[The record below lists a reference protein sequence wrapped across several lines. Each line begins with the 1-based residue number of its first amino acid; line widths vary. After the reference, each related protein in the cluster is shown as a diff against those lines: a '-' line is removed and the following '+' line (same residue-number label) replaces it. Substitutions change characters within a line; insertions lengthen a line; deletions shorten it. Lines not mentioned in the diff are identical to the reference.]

1 MSEENLADPPP
12 EHAAPAELETDQ
24 RLRVCVMRE
33 ILSTE
38 RDYVRT
44 LDSLISTS
52 LERMRHSAILK
63 VDKNITEETAQVLFG
78 NIEEIVAV
86 HRELLQELEACLQPK
101 PQPEHELGSCFLPF
115 IKRFHVYQH
124 YCSNNEKA
132 QKLYQD
138 ICRIPSVQ
146 SFFLECMMLWGQQ
159 YSEISLEGYL
169 MYPVQRICK
178 YPLLL
183 KELLKRTPKS
193 HVDYESVSEALD
205 AMKSICSSINETKR
219 RVEQLEALQDW
230 QGSVEGWEGPNITD
244 TCSEMLKQGTLLKIS
259 AGNIQE
265 RMFFLFDSLLV
276 YCKKKSKVPGKSRR
290 RTLSRK
296 NSIIALATSEAT
308 QYQFRGRIN
317 LSVTEVENVEDG
329 AVDVHSCGFTVSFG
343 WKFHNTVKDKWV
355 VCMARS
361 AEEKQSWLDAIVGA
375 RGRNRGDHMGL
386 EQDAWTLMAK
396 KGEKLYNLMKAKGR
410 LIRDRKKK
418 LTSIPKCFLGT
429 EFVTWLVEIGEV
441 SKPEEGVNL
450 GQALLEN
457 GIIHHVADK
466 HHFKQEAVLYRFRY
480 DDGTFRTRS
489 EMQDMIAKGLRI
501 YCRLHSTFKPMIK
514 DRDHHLSTYKSVVV
528 AHKFVDW
535 LLAQGD
541 SSTRDEAVSLG
552 TALCNSG
559 FLHHVQD
566 KSEFKDDSLLFRFY
580 ADEESATH
588 GGSKRQAPRP
598 SRNDMKVVETMTC
611 KSIMVKFHPE
621 GYGFDLQDTQ
631 KGYVVKSVEPG
642 SSAAA
647 GGLRAGRKLCTV
659 RGDLVFLRPFKEVEM
674 FLEDCF
680 WQNHNLEILVATKH
694 KELVQVPISDQ
705 LGFKLRGSSPAF
717 VYAVAQGSEAAN
729 AGLLPGQRL
738 LKLNNTNIS
747 KCDHRSITLDI
758 IGLASFTQ
766 ATHREASDWVY
777 SSTELM
783 EQPYRRSRAMSL
795 LSLCHGSSEEGFD
808 SFLPTLGNIT
818 DNEEEEEE
826 EDEEGADADAT
837 GESGLVAGFSSFCM
851 DRADGTVSLS
861 VENPYVESSV
871 AHEYDSTAGVKCFVL
886 ERLAE
891 PTHMLLF
898 CAKVIETMVME
909 DENFLKDCKNL
920 DELMDSVPEELQEE
934 FEKIREMKSAE
945 ISQRISDYKKFAQT
959 LRSCTQPLFRPAS
972 SINHVYSAM
981 AFVPANCH
989 LNLLDVSYPRISSS
1003 LRSSFGMRTE
1013 RPKSMIDLED
1023 GNGGRLKPMV
1033 YTHHGMTTLAAPVSV
1048 NIPGKT
1054 GNVEHQVPSSNLHT
1068 HNSFLQLLIR
1078 LEVAMSEMEQ
1088 YVQQIDSLL
1097 ASITAPVSREEVVL
1111 ERERRKVAFG
1121 TIEEQDDSGTET
1133 ATSTLD
1139 SYGSDSHSN
1148 RDSVLSCTSVSSSLR
1163 SSWDEVPGCWT
1174 AMQDKQDKL
1183 YGSLEH
1189 LFNQV
1194 TVIVSLLK
1202 GPSVQEAFELT
1213 RYFTPNKRFQDFI
1226 QEAEVKAS
1234 YVDTVRSHMQ
1244 EDPWN
1249 LPMHVNTVI
1258 QSIRKHI
1265 DDLKIQMTL
1274 ALLQTCDGRAQRK
1287 ADVTLC
1293 QLLGAMA
1300 AAFSDQLL
1308 AATTDIFNPMREYGV
1323 EGSEASRKW
1332 LEHIASIGLIFNL
1345 QSMLSP
1351 ALPNEKHSIKS
1362 INATLSD
1369 LEKVT
1374 FQLLQAPEDAP
1385 LAMDSALTSNVHGN
1399 RQALHVT
1406 FSLESDSFL
1415 KLPERLRSVR
1425 GIKVNAVFFTQALH
1439 TLEEW
1444 SSAEQQSSPDEFQS
1458 NVNLQSFK
1466 KLQAYYRKFRNF
1478 YMEKAR
1484 NPSNSGSKNNLINKL
1499 LRPLQAMDDLHRLI
1513 ELQLSKVTGT
1523 PTGAHHSGV
1532 SLLPLSWELCDRL
1545 SSCHIL
1551 LCDNGVHRC
1560 TLAVTLYQALI
1571 LARCHGLPP
1580 CSVFQAMDKMRKEGT
1595 RVENDKK
1602 NHGVRNQTPSAVP
1615 RLFQLFSHHDTP

>member
-1 MSEENLADPPP
+1 M
-12 EHAAPAELETDQ
+12 T
-24 RLRVCVMRE
+24 M
-33 ILSTE
+33 
-38 RDYVRT
+38 
-44 LDSLISTS
+44 
-52 LERMRHSAILK
+52 
-63 VDKNITEETAQVLFG
+63 
-78 NIEEIVAV
+78 
-86 HRELLQELEACLQPK
+86 HREFLQELEVCLQPQ

-115 IKRFHVYQH
+115 IKRFNVYQH
-124 YCSNNEKA
+124 YCSNHEKA

-193 HVDYESVSEALD
+193 HIDYDSVSEALD
-205 AMKSICSSINETKR
+205 TKR

-230 QGSVEGWEGPNITD
+230 QGSVEGWEGPDITD

-276 YCKKKSKVPGKSRR
+276 YCKKK
-290 RTLSRK
+290 T
-296 NSIIALATSEAT
+296 LATSEAM

-317 LSVTEVENVEDG
+317 LRVTEVENVEDG
-329 AVDVHSCGFTVSFG
+329 AVDVHSCGFTVSNG

-361 AEEKQSWLDAIVGA
+361 VEEKQAWLDAIVGA

-429 EFVTWLVEIGEV
+429 EFVTWLVESGEV

-466 HHFKQEAVLYRFRY
+466 HHFKQEPLLYRFRY

-489 EMQDMIAKGLRI
+489 EMQDMIAKVITVDNHQTNG
-501 YCRLHSTFKPMIK
+501 FKEQRNW
-514 DRDHHLSTYKSVVV
+514 DRDHHLSTYKSVLV
-528 AHKFVDW
+528 AHKFIDW

-541 SSTRDEAVSLG
+541 STTREEAVSLG

-580 ADEESATH
+580 ADEDSAAH
-588 GGSKRQAPRP
+588 GGSKRQAARP

-621 GYGFDLQDTQ
+621 GYGFELQETH

-642 SSAAA
+642 SSAA

-680 WQNHNLEILVATKH
+680 WQNHNLEILVATKS
-694 KELVQVPISDQ
+694 KEYETFV
-705 LGFKLRGSSPAF
+705 SSRNYIYSFIHFP
-717 VYAVAQGSEAAN
+717 VCLSNQGSEAAN

-738 LKLNNTNIS
+738 LKLNNANIS
-747 KCDHRSITLDI
+747 KCDHRSLTLDI
-758 IGLASFTQ
+758 LVNVNYK
-766 ATHREASDWVY
+766 D
-777 SSTELM
+777 
-783 EQPYRRSRAMSL
+783 L
-795 LSLCHGSSEEGFD
+795 LS
-808 SFLPTLGNIT
+808 FLGV
-818 DNEEEEEE
+818 
-826 EDEEGADADAT
+826 DEEGADVDAT
-837 GESGLVAGFSSFCM
+837 EEPGLVAAISSFCM
-851 DRADGTVSLS
+851 DRADGMVSLS

-920 DELMDSVPEELQEE
+920 DELLDSVPEELQEE
-934 FEKIREMKSAE
+934 FEKMREMKSAE
-945 ISQRISDYKKFAQT
+945 ILERISDYKKVHEGKV
-959 LRSCTQPLFRPAS
+959 LPLFRPAS
-972 SINHVYSAM
+972 SIDRIYSAM
-981 AFVPANCH
+981 TFVPANCH
-989 LNLLDVSYPRISSS
+989 LNLLDVSYPRTSSS

-1023 GNGGRLKPMV
+1023 GNGGAYDGTFCICCLTWNGISE
-1033 YTHHGMTTLAAPVSV
+1033 YLIQILLSSTSISDFHFTDCNYIQTLSV
-1048 NIPGKT
+1048 CYGQLMEKT
-1054 GNVEHQVPSSNLHT
+1054 QVDPTN
-1068 HNSFLQLLIR
+1068 
-1078 LEVAMSEMEQ
+1078 E
-1088 YVQQIDSLL
+1088 
-1097 ASITAPVSREEVVL
+1097 
-1111 ERERRKVAFG
+1111 
-1121 TIEEQDDSGTET
+1121 
-1133 ATSTLD
+1133 
-1139 SYGSDSHSN
+1139 
-1148 RDSVLSCTSVSSSLR
+1148 LSCILQYLADNTYNLIL
-1163 SSWDEVPGCWT
+1163 
-1174 AMQDKQDKL
+1174 KQDL
-1183 YGSLEH
+1183 SH
-1189 LFNQV
+1189 
-1194 TVIVSLLK
+1194 VS
-1202 GPSVQEAFELT
+1202 
-1213 RYFTPNKRFQDFI
+1213 Y
-1226 QEAEVKAS
+1226 
-1234 YVDTVRSHMQ
+1234 
-1244 EDPWN
+1244 
-1249 LPMHVNTVI
+1249 
-1258 QSIRKHI
+1258 
-1265 DDLKIQMTL
+1265 
-1274 ALLQTCDGRAQRK
+1274 
-1287 ADVTLC
+1287 LC
-1293 QLLGAMA
+1293 A
-1300 AAFSDQLL
+1300 
-1308 AATTDIFNPMREYGV
+1308 V
-1323 EGSEASRKW
+1323 
-1332 LEHIASIGLIFNL
+1332 
-1345 QSMLSP
+1345 
-1351 ALPNEKHSIKS
+1351 
-1362 INATLSD
+1362 
-1369 LEKVT
+1369 
-1374 FQLLQAPEDAP
+1374 
-1385 LAMDSALTSNVHGN
+1385 DSALTSNVHGT

-1406 FSLESDSFL
+1406 FSLENDAFL

-1425 GIKVNAVFFTQALH
+1425 GIKVNTVFFTQVNSLH
-1439 TLEEW
+1439 KFCKHHI
-1444 SSAEQQSSPDEFQS
+1444 D
-1458 NVNLQSFK
+1458 FK
-1466 KLQAYYRKFRNF
+1466 PTHAVQ
-1478 YMEKAR
+1478 
-1484 NPSNSGSKNNLINKL
+1484 L
-1499 LRPLQAMDDLHRLI
+1499 LRPLQAMDDLHRLL
-1513 ELQLSKVTGT
+1513 ELQLSKGMGT
-1523 PTGAHHSGV
+1523 PSGTQHSDV

-1615 RLFQLFSHHDTP
+1615 R